1 MNRLPDDPMRHRLA
15 LLLLPP
21 ALSTLVMAGCTLQ
34 SDAQYSASQAQRAR
48 ERAADANKLATQQT
62 PRGAALTTV
71 TLTAAIA
78 GKTLVN
84 RYERPPWGKPEP
96 YVLQRYFA
104 PDGKYVVVDTPSTY
118 AQSASDQ
125 DRWRVEN
132 DQLCIKGPPNAHRWQ
147 CYRMA
152 RAVDGA
158 LQWYVDEP
166 DSPAHQQLTVVTRE
180 IVDGPPRR

>member
-1 MNRLPDDPMRHRLA
+1 MPSPTENTPLFPRPDLPAPPFQ
-15 LLLLPP
+15 LLP
-21 ALSTLVMAGCTLQ
+21 
-34 SDAQYSASQAQRAR
+34 SDQEAQ
-48 ERAADANKLATQQT
+48 AAF
-62 PRGAALTTV
+62 R
-71 TLTAAIA
+71 
-78 GKTLVN
+78 

>member
-1 MNRLPDDPMRHRLA
+1 MNQLSCNNMRLHQVV
-15 LLLLPP
+15 LLLS
-21 ALSTLVMAGCTLQ
+21 ALGSLGIVGCTLQ
-34 SDAQYSASQAQRAR
+34 SDAQHSASQTQRAR
-48 ERAADANKLATQQT
+48 ERAAEGNKLATQQT
-62 PRGAALTTV
+62 PRGAALTTA

-78 GKTLVN
+78 GKTLIN
-84 RYERPPWGKPEP
+84 RYERPPWGKIEP

-104 PDGKYVVVDTPSTY
+104 PGGKYVVVDTPSTY
-118 AQSASDQ
+118 GQSVSDQ
-125 DRWRVEN
+125 GRWRVEN

-152 RAVDGA
+152 RAADGA

-180 IVDGPPRR
+180 IVDGPPRK